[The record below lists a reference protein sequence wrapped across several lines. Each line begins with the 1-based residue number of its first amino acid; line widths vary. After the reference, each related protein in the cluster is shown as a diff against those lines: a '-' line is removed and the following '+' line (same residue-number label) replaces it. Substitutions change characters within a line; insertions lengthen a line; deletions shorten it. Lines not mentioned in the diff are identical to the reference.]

1 VPPMQR
7 GTGLFWL
14 LVVVLFGGA
23 GYFGVS
29 VARMKHP
36 AAPQAASVASGGGQA
51 P

>member
-1 VPPMQR
+1 MQR

-23 GYFGVS
+23 GYFGVN
-29 VARMKHP
+29 VVRMQHAP
-36 AAPQAASVASGGGQA
+36 AAQAGSGVAAEAQA

>member
-1 VPPMQR
+1 MER

-23 GYFGVS
+23 AYFGVN
-29 VARMKHP
+29 VVRMEREAAAQAGSGVP
-36 AAPQAASVASGGGQA
+36 AGGGQG